1 MRIRV
6 LLMWVLGGLAP
17 FLPAATPL
25 FDFETDAEVSAWK
38 SLPEQTQWVKRSPE
52 FATSGV
58 SSLVFATPAWRQG
71 QAEWPAFEVKPPV
84 ADWSPYDRLVV
95 DLFNPDREQ
104 HPFGMFCSDSK
115 VPFRQGLSYSFSL
128 PIRGFRRFVIP
139 LASFPPTVNRAD
151 IAILHFFTERPKSN
165 LTLYLDNLTLL
176 RAGESLPEP
185 GTDFVRKM
193 GTFQL
198 KTLSEVEA
206 ATSRSLETARPIVRD
221 HADLAKTVEPRFKAL
236 FDQLKQFRGELTDG
250 KGLSLERIG
259 RIQLELERLSA
270 QAEGTVSLF
279 RSQVAFAQ
287 VGRPYG
293 EMLVGTA
300 TSMEKVLPKGSSYV
314 LQPAR
319 EVEIS
324 LARREKESF
333 QVLVQPTEKNLK
345 GVSVQAGELKS
356 ATGSVLKRE
365 NIQCEVTGYVET
377 KSVPP
382 YGSSHVGWWPDP
394 ILNFLGPVEIA
405 SGDVQSFWIR
415 VCAPEDQ
422 PAGEYQG
429 TLTVSGEGVAP
440 VALNLR
446 VRVRAFTLSRQSPLP
461 LAITFAP
468 TDHPRETGKEEQA
481 EWRKSENYPVNVWK
495 KHKTEWVDFLADYYL
510 TYDNLYHHIQP
521 DFEMLARLRDQ
532 GRLGMFNLGYFG
544 YPGSGPEAE
553 AKWREE
559 HLQRL
564 RQAYD
569 EAKKRGL
576 LDHAYIYG
584 CDEVDEAFFP
594 AVQKVAGILRQ
605 EFPDALLMTTT
616 RDPKYGVDSVL
627 ESIQAFCPLTPK
639 FDTEQAVRARATGRQ
654 VWWYICCGPLHPYA
668 NMFIEF
674 PAIEGRL
681 LMGAMSVRMRPDG
694 FLYYQTS
701 IWNSRKPIESGPFTD
716 WEPISWTTFHGD
728 GSWICVGPDG
738 RPLPTVRLENFRD
751 GLDDY
756 AYAIQLEKRIRET
769 EKLPADGL
777 NADRKQWLQDAKQA
791 LPVPEALM
799 KSLTEFSLDPAVLY
813 AWRNRIGD
821 LLDSAVEL
829 EKKSAR

>member
-481 EWRKSENYPVNVWK
+481 EWRKSENYPV
-495 KHKTEWVDFLADYYL
+495 
-510 TYDNLYHHIQP
+510 
-521 DFEMLARLRDQ
+521 
-532 GRLGMFNLGYFG
+532 
-544 YPGSGPEAE
+544 
-553 AKWREE
+553 
-559 HLQRL
+559 
-564 RQAYD
+564 
-569 EAKKRGL
+569 
-576 LDHAYIYG
+576 
-584 CDEVDEAFFP
+584 
-594 AVQKVAGILRQ
+594 
-605 EFPDALLMTTT
+605 
-616 RDPKYGVDSVL
+616 
-627 ESIQAFCPLTPK
+627 
-639 FDTEQAVRARATGRQ
+639 
-654 VWWYICCGPLHPYA
+654 
-668 NMFIEF
+668 
-674 PAIEGRL
+674 
-681 LMGAMSVRMRPDG
+681 
-694 FLYYQTS
+694 
-701 IWNSRKPIESGPFTD
+701 
-716 WEPISWTTFHGD
+716 
-728 GSWICVGPDG
+728 
-738 RPLPTVRLENFRD
+738 
-751 GLDDY
+751 
-756 AYAIQLEKRIRET
+756 
-769 EKLPADGL
+769 
-777 NADRKQWLQDAKQA
+777 
-791 LPVPEALM
+791 
-799 KSLTEFSLDPAVLY
+799 
-813 AWRNRIGD
+813 
-821 LLDSAVEL
+821 
-829 EKKSAR
+829 